1 MPAIDPPRLA
11 VCRPRPAERA
21 RLMLPFPPRLGPRPL
36 GLHLMGSAMRAAAAL
51 GTAPGMFPWP
61 RGWPSS
67 NAGWPTSK
75 AGQAEVLR
83 IRQGLAAANA
93 SPEAFQAALWQR
105 LWAQDRALL
114 AGIAAYRRHPHR
126 RTLADP
132 PVIWREGSAR
142 LLDYGRLA
150 DPPVLFVPSL
160 VNRAQVLDLDEGA
173 SLLRWLAGQ
182 GFRPLLLDWGW
193 PGEAER
199 HFTLTDHIAGR
210 LERAMDAVPGGV
222 VLAGYCMGG
231 LLALAAAQRRP
242 QRVRALALLATPWD
256 FHAGGPAVQGRGQGE
271 VQRESR
277 GEAQGRGQGKAQGAA
292 QGEAQKRD
300 QGEAQGGAQR
310 RDQGEAQRAAQ
321 WEAQRRGQGEGQ
333 GAAQVEAQGEARG
346 QAETQARGL
355 AAWLPSFEPLLQA
368 QGALPVDV
376 LQCLFAALDPF
387 AIADK
392 FRAFGRLDQ
401 DSSRARRFVVLE
413 DWLND
418 GVPLAAPVAREALA
432 GWYGRNDPARGAWR
446 VAGLPVTATGYAG
459 PAFVAV
465 PGRDR
470 IVPPASAMP
479 LAAMPGATLHR
490 AAAGHIGMVAGT
502 GAEAALWRPLAG
514 WLRAL

>member
-1 MPAIDPPRLA
+1 
-11 VCRPRPAERA
+11 
-21 RLMLPFPPRLGPRPL
+21 MLPFPPRLGPRPL

-51 GTAPGMFPWP
+51 GTAPGMFSWP
-61 RGWPSS
+61 RGWPNL
-67 NAGWPTSK
+67 NAGWPISK
-75 AGQAEVLR
+75 AGQAEMLR
-83 IRQGLAAANA
+83 IRQDLAAANA

-105 LWAQDRALL
+105 LWDQDRALL
-114 AGIAAYRRHPHR
+114 AGIAAYRRHPHS

-173 SLLRWLAGQ
+173 SLMRWLAGQ

-210 LERAMDAVPGGV
+210 LERAMDAVPGGM

-256 FHAGGPAVQGRGQGE
+256 FHARGPAVQGQGQGE
-271 VQRESR
+271 AEEEPQRESQ
-277 GEAQGRGQGKAQGAA
+277 GEAQRRGLGTA
-292 QGEAQKRD
+292 QGEAQ
-300 QGEAQGGAQR
+300 GEAP
-310 RDQGEAQRAAQ
+310 GEA
-321 WEAQRRGQGEGQ
+321 EAQARR
-333 GAAQVEAQGEARG
+333 
-346 QAETQARGL
+346 L
-355 AAWLPSFEPLLQA
+355 AACLPGFEPLLQA

-387 AIADK
+387 AIAGK